1 MDTYYSDISKVC
13 SKLKSIRGDKSKSL
27 EIPSIETSCG
37 IYEGINVLEG
47 FRANTEKLCNEKPCE
62 TQNANTFYK
71 MCLEDNL
78 IIQDITVDEK
88 RYYSED

>member
-13 SKLKSIRGDKSKSL
+13 SKRKSTRGDKSKSL

-47 FRANTEKLCNEKPCE
+47 FRANTEKICNEKPVEPRMPTLSARCV
-62 TQNANTFYK
+62 QK
-71 MCLEDNL
+71 
-78 IIQDITVDEK
+78 II
-88 RYYSED
+88 S

>member
-1 MDTYYSDISKVC
+1 MAIKQHEELMDTYYSDISKVC

-47 FRANTEKLCNEKPCE
+47 FRANTEKLCNETPFE
-62 TQNANTFYK
+62 TQNANTLK
-71 MCLEDNL
+71 C
-78 IIQDITVDEK
+78 V
-88 RYYSED
+88 